1 MRHGILRIT
10 AMTCTFLVVTGLALA
25 QSGRERAVTDA
36 TLIASTDG
44 AHAGTTFSAALT
56 VRLKHGYHVNANKP
70 LEEYLIPTVLTFD
83 TPEGI
88 HIKEIVYPEAVLVV
102 TGGLT
107 EPLAVY
113 EEEFVIGIRLSVDEG
128 VSVGEKTI
136 EASMR
141 YQACDEKACY
151 RPTKVAS
158 TLTFT
163 IVPGSQPLT
172 TQHEDLF
179 ASVAFSGT
187 TQENTPFVK
196 VPTNTPAEETAPPV
210 NEQDVMAQLSEFTVL
225 QTAGGFMET
234 GDFLAFIDAAE
245 SGEQQR
251 GVFEGLSLI
260 TILFLIVAGGL
271 ALNLTPCVL
280 PLIPINLAIIGA
292 GAQSGSRMRGF
303 ALGGTYGLA
312 MAFVYG
318 LLGLI
323 VILTAGSF
331 GTINASP
338 WFNIG
343 IAALFIVLGL
353 GMFDVIP
360 IDFSKFQSRLNLG
373 SKGKGTFA
381 LAFAM
386 GAVAALLA
394 GACVAPVVIQVII
407 FSSDLYAKG
416 TAIALALPFFLGIG
430 MALPWPFAGAGLS
443 FLPKPGAWMVRVK
456 QAFGVFIFAFAAY
469 YGYLA
474 YEIVEQR
481 NAIRSEVASDAEQ
494 AEIADTVEALLE
506 EGWVPSLSQG
516 LAIAKA
522 ENKPVLVDM
531 WATWCKNCLVMD
543 RTTLNDPEVVS
554 RLEGYVKV
562 KYQAEDPGASPTRE
576 VMQYLNGVGLP
587 NYAILE
593 PPTS

>member
-1 MRHGILRIT
+1 
-10 AMTCTFLVVTGLALA
+10 MTCALLTVAGLAFG

-36 TLIASTDG
+36 TLIASTDS
-44 AHAGTTFSAALT
+44 AHAGATFRAALT
-56 VRLKHGYHVNANKP
+56 IRLKHGYHVNAHEP
-70 LEEYLIPTVLTFD
+70 LEDYLIPTVLTFELPD
-83 TPEGI
+83 GI
-88 HIKEIVYPEAVLVV
+88 RVQEIVYPESVLVV
-102 TGGLT
+102 AGGLT
-107 EPLAVY
+107 DPLAVY
-113 EEEFVIGIRLSVDEG
+113 EEEFVIGAILAVDEG
-128 VSVGEKTI
+128 VPVGEHTI
-136 EASMR
+136 KGTMR

-151 RPTKVAS
+151 RPTKVAVPF
-158 TLTFT
+158 TFT
-163 IVPGSQPLT
+163 VVPGDQPLT
-172 TQHEDLF
+172 PQHEDLF
-179 ASVAFSGT
+179 ASIAFSGEA
-187 TQENTPFVK
+187 QQS
-196 VPTNTPAEETAPPV
+196 TPAVEVSTNAVDAQTAPPA
-210 NEQDVMAQLSEFTVL
+210 NEQDVMTLLSEFTVL
-225 QTAGGFMET
+225 QTTGGIMDKD
-234 GDFLAFIDAAE
+234 DFLAFIDAAE
-245 SGEQQR
+245 SGEQRR
-251 GVFEGLSLI
+251 GLFEGRSLV

-292 GAQSGSRMRGF
+292 GAQSGSRTRGF

-318 LLGLI
+318 LLGLV

-394 GACVAPVVIQVII
+394 GACVAPVVIQVIL

-474 YEIVEQR
+474 YGIVEQR
-481 NAIRSEVASDAEQ
+481 VAIRSEVTSDAEQ
-494 AEIADTVEALLE
+494 TEIADTVEALLE

-516 LAIAKA
+516 LAIAKM

-543 RTTLNDPEVVS
+543 KTTLKDPEVVA

-562 KYQAEDPGASPTRE
+562 KYQAEDPGASPTKE
-576 VMQYLNGVGLP
+576 VMQYLKGIGLP

-593 PPTS
+593 APTN